1 MTGSVVGGVS
11 CMVIAF
17 GLSCSLPYLAAT
29 TCLGVAAIL
38 VADRYRSVTV
48 GWCGRHSVTLS
59 ARSAILGMLSS
70 GYHDDACMRGR
81 GDCTRR
87 RSKA

>member
-1 MTGSVVGGVS
+1 
-11 CMVIAF
+11 MVIAF
-17 GLSCSLPYLAAT
+17 GVSCSLPYLAVT
-29 TCLGVAAIL
+29 PCLGVSAIL
-38 VADRYRSVTV
+38 VADRYQSVTV
-48 GWCGRHSVTLS
+48 GRCGCHSVTPS

-81 GDCTRR
+81 SDCMRR